1 MKSFI
6 AAIVVMIAMAYG
18 AAMILNQNYQSTAAI
33 AHTTDGARLGEPGSN
48 LVGPNWDGLNRVNG

>member
-18 AAMILNQNYQSTAAI
+18 AAMVLNQNYQSTAAV
-33 AHTTDGARLGEPGSN
+33 AHTTDGVRLGEPGTN
-48 LVGPNWDGLNRVNG
+48 LVGPKWDGLNSING